1 MNENNRQQATTLEA
15 FLVQAMKER
24 HLSITALARAAGI
37 AKQTIHAYLNGSR
50 PTLENCR
57 KLSFF
62 LGVPLG
68 DIIGLVYS
76 DVDGKRLDSLVELY
90 LHLPDEERHLSEG
103 IMFLLSQN
111 AKRHEEQ

>member
-1 MNENNRQQATTLEA
+1 MNENNRQQATSLET
-15 FLVQAMKER
+15 FLVQAMQER
-24 HLSITALARAAGI
+24 RLSITALARGAGI
-37 AKQTIHAYLNGSR
+37 AKQTIHAYLNGAR

-68 DIIGLVYS
+68 NIISLVYS
-76 DVDGKRLDSLVELY
+76 DIDGKRLDSLIELY
-90 LHLPDEERHLSEG
+90 LQLPEEERHLSEG

-111 AKRHEEQ
+111 AQRLGKK